1 MFLVRILLIIL
12 SLFIVASVSSQ
23 VDSSFG
29 KFRVANF
36 NLQQVQDDQ
45 VKTNNRS
52 SLFVFLS
59 PECPLCKGYM
69 KLFDSIYIQYKEH
82 VNIYGVFPGKA
93 YSSSDIQ
100 SFASEYNVHIPL
112 YIDSSMSLTH
122 YLNAAVTPE
131 AVLLNDKNELVY
143 KGAIDNLL
151 EGLGKRKIKAT
162 AFYLQDALEQSL
174 NNKTVVIKST
184 KAVGCKINEY

>member
-12 SLFIVASVSSQ
+12 FLFIARSVSSQ
-23 VDSSFG
+23 VDSSFL
-29 KFRVANF
+29 KFRVADF
-36 NLQQVQDDQ
+36 NLQKVQDDQ
-45 VKTNNRS
+45 IKMDNRS

-69 KLFDSIYIQYKEH
+69 KLFDSIYNQYKEH

-93 YSSSDIQ
+93 YSTSDIQ
-100 SFASEYNVHIPL
+100 SFASEYSVHIPL
-112 YIDSSMSLTH
+112 YIDSAMSLTH

-174 NNKTVVIKST
+174 NNKTVVIKSI

>member
-1 MFLVRILLIIL
+1 M
-12 SLFIVASVSSQ
+12 
-23 VDSSFG
+23 
-29 KFRVANF
+29 
-36 NLQQVQDDQ
+36 
-45 VKTNNRS
+45 KTNGQS

-69 KLFDSIYIQYKEH
+69 KLFDSIYSQYKEH

-93 YSSSDIQ
+93 YSSTDIQ
-100 SFASEYNVHIPL
+100 SFATEYNVHIPL
-112 YIDSSMSLTH
+112 YIDSAMTLTH
-122 YLNAAVTPE
+122 YLNASVTPE
-131 AVLLNDKNELVY
+131 AVLLNGKNELVY

-174 NNKTVVIKST
+174 NNKTVVIRST